1 MFKKILIA
9 HRGEIAVR
17 IIRACREMGIQTVAV
32 YSEADRDCLH
42 TLLADE
48 AICIGP
54 APSGQSYLNMERIL
68 AATVALK
75 ADAIHPGFGFL
86 SENAKFAKLCAE
98 CNIAFIGP
106 SAEII
111 NRMGNKSE
119 ARRTMMDAGVPVVPG
134 SKEPVHQAAE
144 ALEMAKS
151 IGFPVMIK
159 ASSGG
164 GGKGMRISRGE
175 ADFTENFNAAQMES
189 VKGFSDDTMYIEK
202 YIEKPRHIEFQI
214 MADKHGN
221 VVHLGER
228 DCSIQRRHQKVLE
241 EAPCDVITQ
250 DLRERMGDTAV
261 RAAKAVGYENAGT
274 IEFLL
279 DKNKDFYFMEMNT
292 RIQVEHPVTE
302 MVTGMDLIKEQIR
315 VAAGEKLSVSQED
328 VVIKGH
334 AIECRINAENP
345 SKNFMPCPG
354 LITNV
359 HAPGGNGVRVDSH
372 IYSDYKVPAN
382 YDSMLMKLIV
392 YDKDRASAIAKMRS
406 ALGELVIEGIET
418 NVNFQYEILENEAFQ
433 EGNTDTGFIEK
444 YFPDYVTAE
453 TDFRPRFGI

>member
-1 MFKKILIA
+1 MFNKILIA
-9 HRGEIAVR
+9 NRGEIAVR
-17 IIRACREMGIQTVAV
+17 IIRACREMGIRTVAV
-32 YSEADRDCLH
+32 YSEADKDSLH

-54 APSGQSYLNMERIL
+54 APSNQSYLNMERIL
-68 AATVALK
+68 SATVAMK

-86 SENAKFAKLCAE
+86 SENARFAKLCQQ
-98 CNIAFIGP
+98 CNITFIGP

-119 ARRTMMDAGVPVVPG
+119 ARNTMIQAGVPVVPG
-134 SKEPVHQAAE
+134 SKEPVYTAE
-144 ALEMAKS
+144 AGLAMAKE

-164 GGKGMRISRGE
+164 GGKGMRISRSE
-175 ADFTENFNAAQMES
+175 EDFTEHFNAAQLES

-202 YIEKPRHIEFQI
+202 YIEKPRHVEFQI
-214 MADKHGN
+214 MGDKFGN

-228 DCSIQRRHQKVLE
+228 DCSIQRRHQKVME
-241 EAPCDVITQ
+241 ESPCEVISPE
-250 DLRERMGDTAV
+250 LRKKMGEVAV
-261 RAAKAVGYENAGT
+261 KAAKAVNYENAGT

-279 DKNKDFYFMEMNT
+279 DKDKNFYFMEMNT

-302 MVTGMDLIKEQIR
+302 LVSGIDLIKEQIR
-315 VAAGEKLSVSQED
+315 VAAGEPLSVSQED
-328 VVIKGH
+328 IQIKGH

-345 SKNFMPCPG
+345 KKHFMPCPG
-354 LITNV
+354 RITNV
-359 HAPGGNGVRVDSH
+359 HIPGGNGVRVDTH
-372 IYSDYKVPAN
+372 IYNDYKVPAN

-406 ALGELVIEGIET
+406 ALGEVIIEGIET
-418 NVNFQYEILENEAFQ
+418 NIDFQYEILENEAFQ
-433 EGNTDTGFIEK
+433 KGDTDTGFIEK
-444 YFPDYVTAE
+444 YFPDY
-453 TDFRPRFGI
+453 IK

>member
-1 MFKKILIA
+1 
-9 HRGEIAVR
+9 
-17 IIRACREMGIQTVAV
+17 
-32 YSEADRDCLH
+32 
-42 TLLADE
+42 
-48 AICIGP
+48 
-54 APSGQSYLNMERIL
+54 MERIL
-68 AATVALK
+68 AATVAMK

-86 SENAKFAKLCAE
+86 SENARFAKLCAE
-98 CNIAFIGP
+98 CNITFIGP

-111 NRMGNKSE
+111 SKMGNKSE
-119 ARRTMMDAGVPVVPG
+119 ARKTMMEAGVPVVPG
-134 SKEPVHQAAE
+134 SKEPVHAAE
-144 ALEMAKS
+144 DGLAMAKD

-164 GGKGMRISRGE
+164 GGKGMRISRSAE
-175 ADFTENFNAAQMES
+175 DFTELFNAAQMES

-202 YIEKPRHIEFQI
+202 YIEKPRHVEFQI

-241 EAPCDVITQ
+241 EAPCDVISA
-250 DLRERMGDTAV
+250 DLRGRMGETAV

-279 DKNKDFYFMEMNT
+279 DKDRNFYFMEMNT

-315 VAAGEKLSVSQED
+315 VAAGELLSVSQKD
-328 VVIKGH
+328 VTITGH

-359 HAPGGNGVRVDSH
+359 HIPGGNGVRVDTH

-392 YDKDRASAIAKMRS
+392 YDKDRESAIAKMRS
-406 ALGELVIEGIET
+406 ALGEVVIEGIET
-418 NVNFQYEILENEAFQ
+418 NINFQYEILENEAFQ
-433 EGNTDTGFIEK
+433 EGDTDTSFIEK
-444 YFPDYVTAE
+444 HFPDYVK
-453 TDFRPRFGI
+453 

>member
-1 MFKKILIA
+1 MFDKILIA
-9 HRGEIAVR
+9 NRGEIAVR
-17 IIRACREMGIQTVAV
+17 IIRACREMGIKTVAV
-32 YSEADRDCLH
+32 YSEADKDSLH

-54 APSGQSYLNMERIL
+54 AASSQSYLNMERIL
-68 AATVALK
+68 AATVAMK
-75 ADAIHPGFGFL
+75 AEAIHPGFGFL
-86 SENAKFAKLCAE
+86 SENARFAELCE
-98 CNIAFIGP
+98 KCKITFIGP
-106 SAEII
+106 SADII
-111 NRMGNKSE
+111 NKMGNKSE
-119 ARRTMMDAGVPVVPG
+119 ARKTMMDAGVPVVPG
-134 SKEPVHQAAE
+134 GKEPVHTVEE
-144 ALEMAKS
+144 ALELAKKV
-151 IGFPVMIK
+151 GFPVMIK

-175 ADFTENFNAAQMES
+175 DDFVANFQNAQRES
-189 VKGFSDDTMYIEK
+189 INGFSDDTMYLER

-214 MADKHGN
+214 MADKYGN

-241 EAPCDVITQ
+241 ESPSAAISEDQ
-250 DLRERMGDTAV
+250 RHRMGETAV

-279 DKNKDFYFMEMNT
+279 DKDKNFYFMEMNT

-302 MVTGMDLIKEQIR
+302 MVSGMDLIKEQIR
-315 VAAGEKLSVSQED
+315 VAAGEHLSVSQEQ
-328 VVIKGH
+328 VHLQGH

-345 SKNFMPCPG
+345 SKKFMPCPG

-359 HAPGGNGVRVDSH
+359 HVPGGNGVRVDSH
-372 IYSDYKVPAN
+372 IYNDYRVPAN

-392 YDKDRASAIAKMRS
+392 HGKDRDEAIAKMRS

-418 NVNFQYEILENEAFQ
+418 NLDFQFEILSHPAYQ
-433 EGNTDTGFIEK
+433 SGDTDTDFIPR
-444 YFPDYVTAE
+444 YFPEYCK
-453 TDFRPRFGI
+453 

>member
-1 MFKKILIA
+1 MFEKILIA
-9 HRGEIAVR
+9 NRGEIAVR
-17 IIRACREMGIQTVAV
+17 IIRACREMGIKTVAV
-32 YSEADRDCLH
+32 YSEADRDSLH

-54 APSGQSYLNMERIL
+54 AQTGQRYLNMERIL
-68 AATVALK
+68 SATVAMK
-75 ADAIHPGFGFL
+75 AEAIHPGFGFL
-86 SENAKFAKLCAE
+86 SENARFAELCE
-98 CNIAFIGP
+98 KCSIAFIGP
-106 SAEII
+106 SASII

-119 ARRTMMDAGVPVVPG
+119 ARKTMMEAGVPVVPG
-134 SKEPVHQAAE
+134 GKEPVHTVE
-144 ALEMAKS
+144 DALALAKE

-164 GGKGMRISRGE
+164 GGKGMRISYGE
-175 ADFTENFNAAQMES
+175 DDFEANFQNAQMES
-189 VKGFSDDTMYIEK
+189 IKGFSDDTMYLER

-221 VVHLGER
+221 VIHLGER

-241 EAPCDVITQ
+241 ESPSVAISDE
-250 DLRERMGDTAV
+250 LRRQMGETAV

-279 DKNKDFYFMEMNT
+279 DKNKNFYFMEMNT

-302 MVTGMDLIKEQIR
+302 LVSGMDLIKEQIR
-315 VAAGEKLSVSQED
+315 VAAGEPLSVVQKD
-328 VVIKGH
+328 IHLKGH

-354 LITNV
+354 MITNI
-359 HAPGGNGVRVDSH
+359 HTPGGNGVRVDTH
-372 IYSDYKVPAN
+372 IYNDYKVPAN

-392 YDKDRASAIAKMRS
+392 HGKDREEAIAKMRS
-406 ALGELVIEGIET
+406 ALGELIIEGIDT
-418 NVNFQYEILENEAFQ
+418 NLDFQFEILCHPAYED
-433 EGNTDTGFIEK
+433 GDTDTHFIQT
-444 YFPDYVTAE
+444 YFPQYCK
-453 TDFRPRFGI
+453 

>member
-1 MFKKILIA
+1 MFNKILIA
-9 HRGEIAVR
+9 NRGEIAVR
-17 IIRACREMGIQTVAV
+17 IIRACREMGIRTVAV
-32 YSEADRDCLH
+32 YSEADKDCLH

-54 APSGQSYLNMERIL
+54 APSSQSYLNMERIL
-68 AATVALK
+68 SATVAMK

-86 SENAKFAKLCAE
+86 SENARFAKLCQQ
-98 CNIAFIGP
+98 CNITFIGP

-119 ARRTMMDAGVPVVPG
+119 ARNTMMQAGVPVVPG
-134 SKEPVHQAAE
+134 SKEPVYTAE
-144 ALEMAKS
+144 DGLVMAKE

-164 GGKGMRISRGE
+164 GGKGMRISRSE
-175 ADFTENFNAAQMES
+175 EDFTEHFNAAQLES

-202 YIEKPRHIEFQI
+202 YIEKPRHVEFQI
-214 MADKHGN
+214 MGDKFGH

-228 DCSIQRRHQKVLE
+228 DCSIQRRHQKVME
-241 EAPCDVITQ
+241 ESPCEVISPE
-250 DLRERMGDTAV
+250 LRKKMGEVAV
-261 RAAKAVGYENAGT
+261 KAAKAVNYENAGT

-279 DKNKDFYFMEMNT
+279 DKDKNFYFMEMNT

-302 MVTGMDLIKEQIR
+302 LVSGIDLIKEQIR
-315 VAAGEKLSVSQED
+315 VAAGEPLSVSQED
-328 VVIKGH
+328 IQIKGH

-345 SKNFMPCPG
+345 KKHFMPFPG
-354 LITNV
+354 RITNV
-359 HAPGGNGVRVDSH
+359 HIPGGNGVRVDTH
-372 IYSDYKVPAN
+372 IYNDYKVPAN

-406 ALGELVIEGIET
+406 ALGEVIIEGIET
-418 NVNFQYEILENEAFQ
+418 NIDFQYEILENEAFQ
-433 EGNTDTGFIEK
+433 KGDTDTGFIEK
-444 YFPDYVTAE
+444 YFPDY
-453 TDFRPRFGI
+453 IK

>member
-1 MFKKILIA
+1 MFNKILIA
-9 HRGEIAVR
+9 NRGEIAVR
-17 IIRACREMGIQTVAV
+17 IIRACREMGIRTVAV
-32 YSEADRDCLH
+32 YSEADKDCLH

-54 APSGQSYLNMERIL
+54 APSSQSYLNMERIL
-68 AATVALK
+68 SATVAMK

-86 SENAKFAKLCAE
+86 SENARFAKLCQQ
-98 CNIAFIGP
+98 CNITFIGP

-119 ARRTMMDAGVPVVPG
+119 ARNIMMQAGVPVVPG
-134 SKEPVHQAAE
+134 SKEPVYTAE
-144 ALEMAKS
+144 DGLVMAKE

-164 GGKGMRISRGE
+164 GGKGMRISRSE
-175 ADFTENFNAAQMES
+175 EDFTEHFNAAQLES

-202 YIEKPRHIEFQI
+202 YIEKPRHVEFQI
-214 MADKHGN
+214 MGDKFGH

-228 DCSIQRRHQKVLE
+228 DCSIQRRHQKVME
-241 EAPCDVITQ
+241 ESPCEVISPE
-250 DLRERMGDTAV
+250 LRKKMGEVAV
-261 RAAKAVGYENAGT
+261 KAAKAVNYENAGT

-279 DKNKDFYFMEMNT
+279 DKDKNFYFMEMNT

-302 MVTGMDLIKEQIR
+302 LVSGIDLIKEQIR
-315 VAAGEKLSVSQED
+315 VAAGEPLSVSQED
-328 VVIKGH
+328 IQIKGH

-345 SKNFMPCPG
+345 KKHFMPCPG
-354 LITNV
+354 RITNV
-359 HAPGGNGVRVDSH
+359 HIPGGNGVRVDTH
-372 IYSDYKVPAN
+372 IYNDYKVPAN

-406 ALGELVIEGIET
+406 ALGEVIIEGIET
-418 NVNFQYEILENEAFQ
+418 NIDFQYEILENEAFQ
-433 EGNTDTGFIEK
+433 KGDTDTGFIEK
-444 YFPDYVTAE
+444 YFPDY
-453 TDFRPRFGI
+453 IK

>member
-1 MFKKILIA
+1 MFNKILIA
-9 HRGEIAVR
+9 NRGEIAVR
-17 IIRACREMGIQTVAV
+17 IIRACREMGIRTVAV
-32 YSEADRDCLH
+32 YSEADKDCLH

-54 APSGQSYLNMERIL
+54 APSNQSYLNMERIL
-68 AATVALK
+68 SATVAMK

-86 SENAKFAKLCAE
+86 SENARFAKLCQQ
-98 CNIAFIGP
+98 CNITFIGP

-119 ARRTMMDAGVPVVPG
+119 ARNTMIQAGVPVVPG
-134 SKEPVHQAAE
+134 SKEPVYTAE
-144 ALEMAKS
+144 AGLAMAKE

-164 GGKGMRISRGE
+164 GGKGMRISRSE
-175 ADFTENFNAAQMES
+175 EDFTEHFNAAQLES

-202 YIEKPRHIEFQI
+202 YIEKPRHVEFQI
-214 MADKHGN
+214 MGDKFGH

-228 DCSIQRRHQKVLE
+228 DCSIQRRHQKVME
-241 EAPCDVITQ
+241 ESPCEVISPE
-250 DLRERMGDTAV
+250 LRKKMGEVAV
-261 RAAKAVGYENAGT
+261 KAAKAVNYENAGT

-279 DKNKDFYFMEMNT
+279 DKDKNFYFMEMNT

-302 MVTGMDLIKEQIR
+302 MVSGIDLIKEQIR
-315 VAAGEKLSVSQED
+315 VAAGEPLSVSQED
-328 VVIKGH
+328 IQIKGH

-345 SKNFMPCPG
+345 KKHFMPCPG
-354 LITNV
+354 RITNV
-359 HAPGGNGVRVDSH
+359 HIPGGNGVRVDTH
-372 IYSDYKVPAN
+372 IYNDYKVPAN

-406 ALGELVIEGIET
+406 ALGEVIIEGIET
-418 NVNFQYEILENEAFQ
+418 NIDFQYEILENEAFQ
-433 EGNTDTGFIEK
+433 KGDTDTGFIEK
-444 YFPDYVTAE
+444 YFPDY
-453 TDFRPRFGI
+453 IK